1 MIDSRGINS
10 YLIYL
15 PYRMIEFSK
24 TKVPDFVKDALEPIK
39 GDDEEVRKYGVQYG
53 VQMCKELIDNGAR
66 FLHFYTMNLE
76 SAVINIIKGLG
87 ILDNT
92 KELPFRRPSHK

>member
-39 GDDEEVRKYGVQYG
+39 GDDEEVRKYGV
-53 VQMCKELIDNGAR
+53 
-66 FLHFYTMNLE
+66 
-76 SAVINIIKGLG
+76 
-87 ILDNT
+87 
-92 KELPFRRPSHK
+92 